1 MIEKRADC
9 RTNPG
14 TADTRRHIVF
24 LRVLEQSGA
33 LFLCPDWLSC
43 LSRSGPPER
52 QPRRQSRHI
61 VPVSSM
67 PIMCARPCVCLQNR
81 NDMAASG
88 AAPVSGVRVMGWC
101 GGEEGEGAT
110 EGGTAGSAAV
120 RSGID
125 FVAFGEGVTVWCCG
139 QDWCDSA
146 TVLRETG
153 TLKNNHQ
160 RGDCALQCPRC
171 AFYRKNPMRCNHR
184 TIFGVYIH
192 RGF

>member
-1 MIEKRADC
+1 MIETRADC

-88 AAPVSGVRVMGWC
+88 AAPVSGVRVMGC
-101 GGEEGEGAT
+101 VRGRGRGVT
-110 EGGTAGSAAV
+110 EGGAVGSAAV

-125 FVAFGEGVTVWCCG
+125 FVAFGEGVAVWCCG
-139 QDWCDSA
+139 QDWCDSRCDFQ
-146 TVLRETG
+146 VTG
-153 TLKNNHQ
+153 T
-160 RGDCALQCPRC
+160 
-171 AFYRKNPMRCNHR
+171 
-184 TIFGVYIH
+184 
-192 RGF
+192 